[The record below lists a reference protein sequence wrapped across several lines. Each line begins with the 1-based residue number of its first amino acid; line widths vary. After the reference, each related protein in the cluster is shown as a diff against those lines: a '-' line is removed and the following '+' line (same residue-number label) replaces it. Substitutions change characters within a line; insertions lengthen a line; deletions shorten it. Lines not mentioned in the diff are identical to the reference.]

1 MQTFLCPFLLFL
13 STRKLLFPSYI
24 YPQSFILYAQA
35 SYQFMINQ
43 RNPSHTASRQTCI
56 KRPLH
61 MVPFHLTRLFELK
74 KSCWEICDS
83 QRVWKSQITEYFR
96 DKSDYFLQKQTFV
109 SNKWHI
115 SVLLSDIFPIPSH
128 AISIPSLAIY
138 FSSHAI
144 LKISDRIGKTSDKI
158 WERSEKIKKK
168 SESTEEN
175 FRSFPKRNGKREKK
189 QRIVF
194 SRRPDNLVKNGLPF

>member
-1 MQTFLCPFLLFL
+1 MQTFLCPYLLFL
-13 STRKLLFPSYI
+13 PTRKLLFPSYI

-61 MVPFHLTRLFELK
+61 IVPFHLTRLFELK
-74 KSCWEICDS
+74 KSYWEICDS
-83 QRVWKSQITEYFR
+83 QRVWKSQISEHFR
-96 DKSDYFLQKQTFV
+96 DKSDYFLQKLIFV
-109 SNKWHI
+109 SKKWHI
-115 SVLLSDIFPIPSH
+115 FVLLSDIFPIPSH
-128 AISIPSLAIY
+128 AISIPSHAIY

-144 LKISDRIGKTSDKI
+144 LKMSDRIGKISDKI
-158 WERSEKIKKK
+158 WER

-175 FRSFPKRNGKREKK
+175 FRSFPKRNGTREKNN
-189 QRIVF
+189 RCCF
-194 SRRPDNLVKNGLPF
+194 